1 LSNRREQPFIKVNC
15 GAIPRELIESELF
28 GHKKGSFTG
37 AIADKLGKVQLADGG
52 TLFLDEIGELPLDM
66 QPKLLRFLQEGE
78 LEMIGDP
85 KTTKVDVRVIAATN
99 RDLKEE
105 VEKKRFRED
114 LFFRLNVFPIQVPP
128 LRERVDDIPVLIQHF
143 VDRFSAKYHKEIQF
157 ISDSVMRKLKEYA
170 WPGNVRELENLMER
184 AVILSNSE
192 TLRIPEFET
201 PGDNLDKTRSLNQHS
216 GGLSLDEAQRAH
228 ILKALEQC
236 QWKINGEQG
245 AAKLLQL
252 KPSTLRDRM
261 KKLDIQRPA

>member
-1 LSNRREQPFIKVNC
+1 MAPTTASVLLLGESGTGKELLARAVHNLSNRREQPFIKVNC

-105 VEKKRFRED
+105 VEK
-114 LFFRLNVFPIQVPP
+114 
-128 LRERVDDIPVLIQHF
+128 
-143 VDRFSAKYHKEIQF
+143 
-157 ISDSVMRKLKEYA
+157 
-170 WPGNVRELENLMER
+170 
-184 AVILSNSE
+184 
-192 TLRIPEFET
+192 
-201 PGDNLDKTRSLNQHS
+201 
-216 GGLSLDEAQRAH
+216 
-228 ILKALEQC
+228 
-236 QWKINGEQG
+236 
-245 AAKLLQL
+245 
-252 KPSTLRDRM
+252 
-261 KKLDIQRPA
+261 